1 MALLRNR
8 CYAGTKLTELKALSF
23 EPKRRS
29 APTLTNK
36 LVYTRTYATNH
47 PGPLAASVP
56 LVEPPLRA
64 GPHTRSESSD
74 PVPPPP
80 PFERWCRGAVCPHA
94 KMATRGG
101 ARAS

>member
-56 LVEPPLRA
+56 LVEPPRWPTHTLRIV
-64 GPHTRSESSD
+64 RSRGS
-74 PVPPPP
+74 PPPLK
-80 PFERWCRGAVCPHA
+80 RWGRGAVCPHA
-94 KMATRGG
+94 KMATR
-101 ARAS
+101 RAC

>member
-74 PVPPPP
+74 P
-80 PFERWCRGAVCPHA
+80 
-94 KMATRGG
+94 
-101 ARAS
+101 